1 MALSRPGRTTTTT
14 VTLNSKLDSGS
25 QRLRKASCLGWP
37 LPQSSRGHWYFKTV
51 ILRTSRTV
59 PGNSVSQILRT
70 LTFQDVQTVSIWMPI
85 YIVYNHIIYIY
96 IYKIYIWY
104 SSISAI
110 KLCAVAELNTCPSCF
125 QEKLYRISHEPIP
138 ATDAQTRHNPVH
150 WVGTMLCNLR
160 DWHRPGNPGRK
171 TEMKHDETM

>member
-85 YIVYNHIIYIY
+85 YIVYNHIIHIY
-96 IYKIYIWY
+96 NYIYIWY

-110 KLCAVAELNTCPSCF
+110 KLCAVAELNTF
-125 QEKLYRISHEPIP
+125 FP
-138 ATDAQTRHNPVH
+138 AASRKNSTGSATSQFPPQMRKHVT
-150 WVGTMLCNLR
+150 TQFIEL
-160 DWHRPGNPGRK
+160 GRAALQSQGLA
-171 TEMKHDETM
+171 

>member
-70 LTFQDVQTVSIWMPI
+70 LTFQDVHRQSLSGCQSIS
-85 YIVYNHIIYIY
+85 YIIILYNI
-96 IYKIYIWY
+96 IYIWY

-171 TEMKHDETM
+171 TEMKNDETM